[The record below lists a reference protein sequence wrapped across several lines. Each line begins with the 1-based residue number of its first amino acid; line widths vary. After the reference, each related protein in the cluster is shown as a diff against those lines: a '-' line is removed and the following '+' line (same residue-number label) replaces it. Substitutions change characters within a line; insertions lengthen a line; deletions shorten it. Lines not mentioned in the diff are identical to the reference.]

1 MSSTINGSAGAA
13 NNGAIVSAII
23 LTNGRPNGIQTSD
36 VVASGNFSLKGLPAG
51 TYQVKIVLNNGT
63 VGDETGADVS
73 NVLNNPVVI
82 ADGSSTYS
90 I

>member
-1 MSSTINGSAGAA
+1 
-13 NNGAIVSAII
+13 
-23 LTNGRPNGIQTSD
+23 
-36 VVASGNFSLKGLPAG
+36 
-51 TYQVKIVLNNGT
+51 